1 MSYNKF
7 NVFHWHIV
15 DDQSFPYQSAAFPE
29 LSQKGAYNQHQ
40 IYTPVDVKSII
51 EYARLRGIR
60 VVPEFDTPGH
70 TRSWGEG
77 IPELLSSC
85 YKNNHITNQFGP
97 MDPSRDF
104 VFSFLNDF
112 WSEIKSV
119 FPDKYLHL
127 GGDEVP
133 FDCWEDNP
141 DIEDF
146 MTRLN
151 ITGDYKALQRYF
163 MERLMNITTSK
174 DLGSIVWE
182 EVFNA
187 GTSMPADAIVQVWYS
202 QYYMLDQV
210 TLWGRR
216 ALYSTCWYLDHLST
230 GGDWKKYYLCDPQNF
245 NGDAKQ
251 LKLVLG
257 GEACMWGEVVDSQ
270 NVLQRTWPRA
280 AATAEKLWSAYE
292 ADTIED
298 AARRLEE
305 HSCRLNKR
313 GIPAQPPNGP
323 DPGPQV
329 TATKGEVWPK
339 PQEQRT
345 YDDYYVL
352 STEDF
357 QFNIVSESCMILD
370 EAVTRYAKL
379 IFTEK
384 KIAEKYSGNNKV
396 ELKTNHF
403 LGYLTSLDV
412 SLTKLCAGD
421 EFPELDMDESYTL
434 TIPTSASKKALL
446 EASSIWG
453 ILRGLETFSQLLY
466 NNNDDPNLYI
476 NATKI
481 EDFPRFTHR
490 GLLLDTSRHYL
501 EIDTIYQHLDAMSYN
516 KMNVFHWHIVDD
528 QSFPYQS
535 SLFPELSEKGAYHP
549 QYEIYNAQNVAAII
563 EYARLRGIRVIPE
576 FDAPGHTRSWGIA
589 IPQLLTKCY
598 KNGKFINRYGP
609 MDPTREFVFSFL
621 DELYG
626 EIKSVFPDKYVHLGG
641 DEVPFDC
648 WKENP
653 EIEAFMQQL
662 HIGHDYKA
670 LQRYFMERMLNI
682 TRSKELAGIVWEEV
696 FTTDAK
702 MPQDTVVQVWRNK
715 QQLLDQITSKG
726 YRALFSS
733 CWYLDHLQSGGDW
746 QQFYDCDPH
755 DFNGQKDHLKLV
767 IGGEA
772 CMWAESVNNENI
784 LPRTWPRASATA
796 EKLWSARNA
805 DKGDN
810 VKKRLEEHSCRMNK
824 RGIPAQPPNGPGY
837 CLS

>member
-230 GGDWKKYYLCDPQNF
+230 G
-245 NGDAKQ
+245 DAKQ

-323 DPGPQV
+323 
-329 TATKGEVWPK
+329 
-339 PQEQRT
+339 
-345 YDDYYVL
+345 
-352 STEDF
+352 
-357 QFNIVSESCMILD
+357 
-370 EAVTRYAKL
+370 
-379 IFTEK
+379 
-384 KIAEKYSGNNKV
+384 
-396 ELKTNHF
+396 
-403 LGYLTSLDV
+403 GYLTSLDV

-535 SLFPELSEKGAYHP
+535 SLFPELRSVPP